1 MELIEQ
7 NESCTEIKRDCK
19 AKGKESLTRTE
30 GRGDETEEGGY
41 GEVRQERGDHEPK
54 QRGGGIKYIC
64 VRVCVSVCGMSE

>member
-54 QRGGGIKYIC
+54 QRAGKGGGEGGGGVKSIDGK
-64 VRVCVSVCGMSE
+64 V